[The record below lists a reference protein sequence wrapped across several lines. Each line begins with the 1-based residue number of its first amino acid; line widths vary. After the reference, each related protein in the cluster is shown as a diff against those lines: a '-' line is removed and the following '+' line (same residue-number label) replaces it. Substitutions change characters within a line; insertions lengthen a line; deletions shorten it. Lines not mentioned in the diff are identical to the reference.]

1 MKGADPVVEFDNEV
15 VGGLVGAKL
24 QVDHSVH
31 PQLSYGHHTS
41 RAKMLTKLGR
51 GDEGI
56 SFWKKLILI
65 KDILKWVFSSCN
77 ESCNNKPMYG
87 YMLPNLSPSPNL
99 HVHCIQST
107 ECLQ

>member
-65 KDILKWVFSSCN
+65 KNILNGYFPHVMSHVITI
-77 ESCNNKPMYG
+77 KPMYG

-99 HVHCIQST
+99 NCIQST